1 MKYVDF
7 IAMKISEIFENYLNV
22 FVRPYQS
29 KGTALVFENAKKSL
43 VKFGDINLEDLEEA
57 FSKFH
62 SV

>member
-1 MKYVDF
+1 MR
-7 IAMKISEIFENYLNV
+7 ISEIFENYLNV

>member
-1 MKYVDF
+1 
-7 IAMKISEIFENYLNV
+7 MKISEIFENYLNV

-43 VKFGDINLEDLEEA
+43 VKFGDINLEEA